1 MRQRY
6 LWTLERRPET
16 RIAMVFVFVILILS
30 FVAPGFSGSADLTLG
45 RTAADGLAALGM
57 TAVIVQGELD
67 LSVGSILALAGV
79 LTIGL
84 EPHGLLIAVP
94 IALVAGIA
102 IGLVN
107 GFLVTR
113 GGISSFIATLGT
125 MIAVRGLVF
134 TYTNGLPISG
144 SNLDASLA
152 MAKPLFGFLTPRVLV
167 FIVAAV
173 VLQVFMANT
182 RIGRDFYAVGGN
194 REAALAAGIPV
205 ERRIWT
211 GFMISGFLAAL
222 AGVIVAI
229 ELDTGSPVL
238 GTQTAL
244 VAITAVIIG
253 GTSLLGG
260 RGTILG
266 TVLGE
271 LVLAALT
278 TGLILLNVP
287 SSYQQVVTGALLV
300 GVVLLDQLQ
309 ARRPR
314 WLRVARWGYL
324 GLPRRSL

>member
-1 MRQRY
+1 MRQRW
-6 LWTLERRPET
+6 LRGLERRPET
-16 RIAMVFVFVILILS
+16 RIAIVFVVVMVILS
-30 FVAPGFSGSADLTLG
+30 GVAPGFSGSPDLTLG
-45 RTAADGLAALGM
+45 RAAADGLAALGL
-57 TAVIVQGELD
+57 TAVIIQGELD

-84 EPHGLLIAVP
+84 EPLGLQVAVP
-94 IALVAGIA
+94 IALGAGIA
-102 IGLVN
+102 IGLIN
-107 GFLVTR
+107 GLLVTR

-134 TYTNGLPISG
+134 TYTKGLPISG

-152 MAKPLFGFLTPRVLV
+152 MAKPLVGFLTPRVLI
-167 FIVAAV
+167 FIVAAML
-173 VLQVFMANT
+173 LQLFMSST

-194 REAALAAGIPV
+194 RDAALAAGIPV

-211 GFMISGFLAAL
+211 GFMISGFLAAI
-222 AGVIVAI
+222 AGVIVAV

-244 VAITAVIIG
+244 VAITAVVIG

-287 SSYQQVVTGALLV
+287 SRYQQVITGALLV
-300 GVVLLDQLQ
+300 GVVLLDQMQ

-314 WLRVARWGYL
+314 WLRVTRWRNL
-324 GLPRRSL
+324 ASLRRSV